1 MQRHMMKV
9 IVFVCLD
16 DVFIFSPHW
25 LYFVSFFL
33 FILQYSS
40 LRFLSYL
47 PIPTQPSISNLSLS
61 IPVFPFQSLSSPFLL
76 FFSIYYFYSYYFLV
90 GLLQSFGSGSVGS
103 ARFWIPIRVSGSK
116 GQNINQELQKLQKK
130 IVLSVKRKREKNS

>member
-61 IPVFPFQSLSSPFLL
+61 IPVFPFQTLSSPFSPYLPL
-76 FFSIYYFYSYYFLV
+76 SFFSFLFIISI
-90 GLLQSFGSGSVGS
+90 LTIS
-103 ARFWIPIRVSGSK
+103 
-116 GQNINQELQKLQKK
+116 
-130 IVLSVKRKREKNS
+130 

>member
-76 FFSIYYFYSYYFLV
+76 FFSLTISWLV
-90 GLLQSFGSGSVGS
+90 LLQSFGSGSVGS

-116 GQNINQELQKLQKK
+116 GQNINQKPQKLQKK
-130 IVLSVKRKREKNS
+130 NCTIC